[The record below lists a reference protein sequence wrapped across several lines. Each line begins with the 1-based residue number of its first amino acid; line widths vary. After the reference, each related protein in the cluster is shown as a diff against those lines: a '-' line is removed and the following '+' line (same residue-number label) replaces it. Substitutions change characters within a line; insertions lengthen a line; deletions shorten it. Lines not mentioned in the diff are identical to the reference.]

1 MLKKTMYTVISL
13 IITILDM
20 YMVLNTNSIAQS
32 ISGIETSNEPHYT
45 EYYKKARTN
54 LKEKRFV
61 DVSVGHPV
69 LFGLFNKYDDYAY
82 YCKSNEAA
90 NKLKSLILNKKQLP
104 ITNSNY
110 ILYNDE
116 GKELT
121 SLSSSDPSSYVFTVH
136 KPKTGQAIVDE
147 AKHSTAYMF
156 YSAEN
161 GANRCFK
168 WVGIVII
175 SCAEMLVLY
184 QIWIK
189 RTKRCYGQN

>member
-1 MLKKTMYTVISL
+1 MYTVISL
-13 IITILDM
+13 IITISGM
-20 YMVLNTNSIAQS
+20 SMVLNANSIAQS
-32 ISGIETSNEPHYT
+32 ISGIGTSNEPHYT

-61 DVSVGHPV
+61 NVSIGHPV

-82 YCKSNEAA
+82 YCKSNEAV
-90 NKLKSLILNKKQLP
+90 NKLKSQILNKKQLP
-104 ITNSNY
+104 TTNSNY

-121 SLSSSDPSSYVFTVH
+121 SLSSSYPSSYVFTVH

-161 GANRCFK
+161 GASRCFK
-168 WVGIVII
+168 WIGIVII
-175 SCAEMLVLY
+175 LSAEVLILY

-189 RTKRCYGQN
+189 KSEKLHASLNG